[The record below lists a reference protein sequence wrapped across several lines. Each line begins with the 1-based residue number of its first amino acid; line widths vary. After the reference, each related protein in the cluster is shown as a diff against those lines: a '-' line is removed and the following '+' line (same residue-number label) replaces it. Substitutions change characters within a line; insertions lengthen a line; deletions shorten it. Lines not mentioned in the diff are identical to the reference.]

1 MNTINQNLPIFKNL
15 ENQIISNTS
24 NYENIKPKK
33 KLNLYRLDIH
43 NSKFYTNNLKIQIYV
58 KAHQRKIYLKN
69 TKNSVNKN

>member
-43 NSKFYTNNLKIQIYV
+43 NSKFYINNLKIQIYV